1 MLNIFFC
8 SSFARLFLLF
18 PLTILIG
25 DFADR
30 QNIVTVL
37 IVIIKLLLQKAI
49 SKFAKF
55 DFHSFHSMKLF
66 LFAVTIGLSMTSL
79 SQSKDE
85 AAVRNVLAKQNA
97 AWNRGDIDAFMV
109 GYWEND
115 SLMFIGKSGVTYGY
129 KNTLANY
136 KKNYPDTTVMGKL
149 TFTLIHVKQL
159 SPDYFHVTGK
169 YHLTRTIGDASGHFT
184 LVFRKIK
191 GTWVII
197 SDHSS

>member
-1 MLNIFFC
+1 MKHY
-8 SSFARLFLLF
+8 FLI
-18 PLTILIG
+18 T
-25 DFADR
+25 
-30 QNIVTVL
+30 
-37 IVIIKLLLQKAI
+37 AI
-49 SKFAKF
+49 A
-55 DFHSFHSMKLF
+55 
-66 LFAVTIGLSMTSL
+66 LSITSL
-79 SQSKDE
+79 AQSKDE
-85 AAVRNVLAKQNA
+85 VDVRNVLAKQNA

-159 SPDYFHVTGK
+159 SPEYFHVTGK
-169 YHLTRTIGDASGHFT
+169 YYLTRTIGDASGHFT
-184 LVFRKIK
+184 LMFRKINGK
-191 GTWVII
+191 WVII